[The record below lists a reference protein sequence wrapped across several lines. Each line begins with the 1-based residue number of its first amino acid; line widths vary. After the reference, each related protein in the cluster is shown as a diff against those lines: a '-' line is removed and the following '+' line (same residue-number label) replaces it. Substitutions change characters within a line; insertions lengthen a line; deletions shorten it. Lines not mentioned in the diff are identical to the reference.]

1 MMKEI
6 IDFKYLDKGKDQLN
20 KLRHNHGESYEILLV
35 RSGSGSFM
43 VRDRLFPLTPGA
55 VYFINGIDTHY
66 SAPEKPDEYM
76 RGKLI
81 ISGGFIDGIARITGC
96 SKVLYEL
103 FHKNGGTCFT
113 PNDKVASY
121 IDAQFSAINHALT
134 ENTIHTNIN
143 VVSAVFNILSAAYS
157 NKGASAPVLDNHI
170 SKALEYIN
178 NNLNSVFSL
187 EDICEHISV
196 SKYYLC
202 HKFKKIVGMT
212 VGDYALSRRISV
224 ARKYLRSSDMTISEV
239 AEKAGF
245 SSFSYFSKIVKQYE
259 GVTPS
264 EFRKNGSVVPH
275 FMHGSG

>member
-6 IDFKYLDKGKDQLN
+6 IDFKFLDKGKDQLN

-55 VYFINGIDTHY
+55 VYFVNGMDTHY
-66 SAPEKPDEYM
+66 SAPEKPEEYI

-81 ISGGFIDGIARITGC
+81 VSGGFIDNIAEITGC
-96 SKVLYEL
+96 SKILNEL
-103 FHKNGGTCFT
+103 FHKNGGTYFT
-113 PNDKVASY
+113 PNDKVAAY
-121 IDAQFSAINHALT
+121 IDAEFSAINQALS

-157 NKGASAPVLDNHI
+157 NKGAGVPVLDNHI

-178 NNLNSVFSL
+178 RNLSNTFSL

-202 HKFKKIVGMT
+202 HKFRKIVGLT
-212 VGDYALSRRISV
+212 VGEYILSRRISV
-224 ARKYLRSSDMTISEV
+224 ARKYLRGSDITISEV
-239 AEKAGF
+239 AEAAGF
-245 SSFSYFSKIVKQYE
+245 SSFSYFSKTFKQYE

-264 EFRKNGSVVPH
+264 EFRNRVV
-275 FMHGSG
+275 